1 MPIFEVILNGKSHKM
16 EFSGTPLVSVLL
28 KLVEN
33 DFHTVASFEDGE
45 PFFRIRP
52 CRRRQ

>member
-28 KLVEN
+28 KLVVHEKIVN
-33 DFHTVASFEDGE
+33 KRTVLPILGE
-45 PFFRIRP
+45 AVFFTDVVK
-52 CRRRQ
+52 